1 MTKIFSSGNA
11 RFMVRGGR
19 DAGTQF
25 DPTLSQAI
33 TSLFARGEL
42 NLPATMMQ
50 KY

>member
-11 RFMVRGGR
+11 RFRVR

-33 TSLFARGEL
+33 TDLFERGEL
-42 NLPATMMQ
+42 DLPATMMQ